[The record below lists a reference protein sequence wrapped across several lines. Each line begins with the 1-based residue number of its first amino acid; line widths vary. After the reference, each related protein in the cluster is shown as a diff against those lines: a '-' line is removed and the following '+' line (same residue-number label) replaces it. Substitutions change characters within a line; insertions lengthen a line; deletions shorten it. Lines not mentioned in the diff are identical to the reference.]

1 VSQGYAALVLNTV
14 HHGRATVSGG
24 GEVDAHVMLAL
35 LKEILVGTVQLPG
48 AACIGRHELF
58 DAAPGN
64 DR

>member
-1 VSQGYAALVLNTV
+1 MAAQLFPVVEKL
-14 HHGRATVSGG
+14 
-24 GEVDAHVMLAL
+24 DAHAVLAL
-35 LKEILVGTVQLPG
+35 LKEILVGTVQLPS